1 LLLILNVE
9 QNNEIIKK
17 DNTIIETLNLL
28 KDKQILH
35 EELLEKNK
43 TLESKMLAILNKN
56 SYLTG
61 KLDKLEQKM
70 NENQSEINNEDE
82 WESFK
87 LRRLPL
93 ESIELSPS
101 IKLLDTNNDIPT
113 INNIKSEPLIPESS
127 IKPTAVCN
135 FHKGDYAFRQK

>member
-1 LLLILNVE
+1 
-9 QNNEIIKK
+9 
-17 DNTIIETLNLL
+17 L
-28 KDKQILH
+28 KDKQILY
-35 EELLEKNK
+35 EDLLEKNK
-43 TLESKMLAILNKN
+43 TLESKMLALLNKN

-113 INNIKSEPLIPESS
+113 INNIKTESLIPESS

-135 FHKGDYAFRQK
+135 FHKGDYALRQK